1 MGVRHSGIDFSMD
14 YPQDGVIKLL
24 QNLLPTLQLA
34 RPYFAEENST
44 KYEIQSDFPDRYA
57 IR

>member
-1 MGVRHSGIDFSMD
+1 MD
-14 YPQDGVIKLL
+14 YPEDGVIILL
-24 QNLLPTLQLA
+24 RNLLPTLQLA
-34 RPYFAEENST
+34 RRYVAEENLT

>member
-1 MGVRHSGIDFSMD
+1 MEVCYSGVNFSID
-14 YPQDGVIKLL
+14 YPEDGAIRLL
-24 QNLLPTLQLA
+24 RNLLPRLKFAL
-34 RPYFAEENST
+34 PYVAEGNL